1 MNDTGDT
8 GDTGDTTAAD
18 NPGPELGSS
27 RVRITRL
34 FKNSSIYAL
43 GELGLS
49 LLSVLMMPILTMFL
63 LPAEYGLF
71 SLAMM
76 LFTGFTHLCN
86 PALHGS
92 VTRFYFDHEHDEVG
106 KRRFQ
111 GTILSFL
118 LAWSF
123 GMCVIATVTGPSLFP
138 LLFVDLPFW
147 PYGVMTVWMV
157 FLGVLGVVP
166 KATWV
171 ASENSKPF
179 VGVSLLG
186 SAVNVLGTLSLV
198 ALAGLGVM
206 GMFLGRAASLIVLA
220 VPFTVYSVRHLKL
233 AWSWDDLR
241 SALRFSLP
249 LVPHLIAHWVLG
261 MSDRFIIEHH
271 YPGLDAGASAAAV
284 AEMGVTP
291 DENGELNL
299 GLAAVGIYSA
309 AYDFM
314 NAVNM
319 VAVSMNNAWV
329 PQFTRAHGRP
339 EERPFVARSIT
350 YFMLAVG
357 SMSAAMVVLSPTI
370 VRSGLINSKYAFA
383 AEIAPIL
390 ALGGLFQGLYYVYV
404 AVLFYY
410 KQNRLIPVITVV
422 SGVTNVVLNLL
433 WLPSYGLVG
442 AAWATVVGYTI
453 LVVGVRWA
461 ARRCEMPDFEVG
473 RLARIAGV
481 LLVVVAA
488 GMLVD
493 GRLWVW
499 WELLV
504 KLGILGLGALALWS
518 LGVVSPRDREAG

>member
-1 MNDTGDT
+1 MNDTNDVNE
-8 GDTGDTTAAD
+8 AD
-18 NPGPELGSS
+18 PALPKLGSS
-27 RVRITRL
+27 RARIARL
-34 FKNSSIYAL
+34 FKNSGIYAL

-49 LLSVLMMPILTMFL
+49 LLSVVMMPILTMFL
-63 LPAEYGLF
+63 LPAEYGVF

-76 LFTGFTHLCN
+76 AFTGFTHLCN

-92 VTRFYFDHEHDEVG
+92 VTRFYFDHEHDEAA
-106 KRRFQ
+106 KARFQ

-123 GMCVIATVTGPSLFP
+123 GMCVIATVTGPALFP

-147 PYGVMTVWMV
+147 PYGLMTVWMV

-166 KATWV
+166 KAVWV

-198 ALAGLGVM
+198 GLAGIGVM
-206 GMFLGRAASLIVLA
+206 GMFVGRAASLLVLA
-220 VPFTVYSVRHLKL
+220 VPFTVFTVRHLKL

-261 MSDRFIIEHH
+261 MSDRFVIVH
-271 YPGLDAGASAAAV
+271 YYAGLDVKATAAAV
-284 AEMGVTP
+284 AELGITP
-291 DENGELNL
+291 NAEGELNL
-299 GLAAVGIYSA
+299 GTGAVGIYTA

-314 NAVNM
+314 SAVNM
-319 VAVSMNNAWV
+319 IAVSMNNAWV

-339 EERPFVARSIT
+339 EQRAFVARSIT

-370 VRSGLINSKYAFA
+370 VRTGLINAKFAFA
-383 AEIAPIL
+383 AELAPIL

-422 SGVTNVVLNLL
+422 SGVTNVALNLL
-433 WLPSYGLVG
+433 WLPKYGLVG

-481 LLVVVAA
+481 LLAVVAA

-493 GRLWVW
+493 GRLGVW
-499 WELLV
+499 LELLA
-504 KLGILGLGALALWS
+504 KLGVLGVGALALWGM
-518 LGVVSPRDREAG
+518 GVLARREPQ